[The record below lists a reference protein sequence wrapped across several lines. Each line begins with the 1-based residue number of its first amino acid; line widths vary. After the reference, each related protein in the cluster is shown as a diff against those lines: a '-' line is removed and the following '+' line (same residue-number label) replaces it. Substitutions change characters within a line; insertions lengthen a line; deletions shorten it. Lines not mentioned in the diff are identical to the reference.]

1 MTFLSCP
8 SRFILSLVISLVAA
22 PTFVVGVAP
31 KSLGKFGSWHAYKKG
46 DVCYMVSLPKKSEG
60 KYSKRGT
67 VYAVVT
73 HRPTLKSKNVLSL
86 HAGYP
91 YGKGGEVKV
100 TVKARK
106 GSKVMNLFTEGE
118 VAWCADS
125 KTDNIMAE
133 HITKKGSEMIV
144 EGKSSRGTKTK
155 DTYALAGS
163 LKAYNAICKACN
175 VS

>member
-1 MTFLSCP
+1 MTF
-8 SRFILSLVISLVAA
+8 SRFSLYFLISICVA
-22 PTFVVGVAP
+22 PTLAMAQTP

-46 DVCYMVSLPKKSEG
+46 DVCYMVSLAKKSEG
-60 KYSKRGT
+60 KYSKRGD

-73 HRPTLKSKNVLSL
+73 HRPKIKSKNVLSL

-100 TVKARK
+100 TVKSRK
-106 GSKVMNLFTEGE
+106 GNKVANLFTEGE
-118 VAWCADS
+118 VAWCADA
-125 KTDNIMAE
+125 KTDDMMADQ
-133 HITKKGSEMIV
+133 ITKKGSEMVV

-163 LKAYNAICKACN
+163 LKAYNVICKACGI
-175 VS
+175 S